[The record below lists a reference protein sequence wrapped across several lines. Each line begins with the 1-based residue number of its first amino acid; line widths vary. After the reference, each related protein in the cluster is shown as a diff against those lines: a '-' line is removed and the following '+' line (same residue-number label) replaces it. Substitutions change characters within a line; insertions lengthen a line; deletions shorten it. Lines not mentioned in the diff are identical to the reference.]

1 MVVLSREETAIII
14 LGIKIQNIR
23 VRVSSLVVITQVLNY
38 G

>member
-1 MVVLSREETAIII
+1 MVVLSREETATII